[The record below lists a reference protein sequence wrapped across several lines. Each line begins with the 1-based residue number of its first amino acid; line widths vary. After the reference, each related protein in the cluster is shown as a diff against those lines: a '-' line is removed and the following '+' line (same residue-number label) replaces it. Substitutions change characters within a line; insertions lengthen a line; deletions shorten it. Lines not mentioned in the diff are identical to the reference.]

1 MSLINAVGLGVM
13 QSFIVFGNEPWVFCG
28 GTDSIQGNTVQES
41 GPDLTLLKYGNLEKN
56 KTNECLNGNS
66 QYLV

>member
-41 GPDLTLLKYGNLEKN
+41 GPDLTLLKYGN
-56 KTNECLNGNS
+56 
-66 QYLV
+66 